1 MSSQIKVFPVN
12 TNGLQASPAKAHLI
26 TLNTFMKNTLL
37 RALNRITELC
47 PVMNENHGA
56 AFVSFMDY
64 VATFAEMSRLHL
76 QGDERFFVHPNAQG
90 KKLVDFLGT
99 ACNPNVGYLQSKLK
113 DVVKKSREWRKA
125 PTCYNC
131 QDMLSILSFG
141 DELVEIMSKQL
152 DCIQNGKIEK
162 EIDDEI
168 LGAMVQENIHWI
180 GKTSDIAILLPF
192 ILSHHDSNSNSC
204 LSWPTISPEGR
215 AELPQIVNVH
225 ADLWKFAPFHPIT
238 KEAQSL
244 S

>member
-12 TNGLQASPAKAHLI
+12 TNGLQASSAKAHLI

-64 VATFAEMSRLHL
+64 VATFAEMSTMDGAELVWWNGL
-76 QGDERFFVHPNAQG
+76 GDERFFVHPNAQG

-113 DVVKKSREWRKA
+113 DVEKKSREWRKA

-131 QDMLSILSFG
+131 QDMLSILSFS

-168 LGAMVQENIHWI
+168 LGAMVQENVHWI
-180 GKTSDIAILLPF
+180 GKTSDIAILLP
-192 ILSHHDSNSNSC
+192 
-204 LSWPTISPEGR
+204 
-215 AELPQIVNVH
+215 
-225 ADLWKFAPFHPIT
+225 
-238 KEAQSL
+238 
-244 S
+244 